1 MPSKEGKL
9 WRGVVWVDGKRISQK
24 RGFTRK
30 GDAIDWERKE
40 KKRQIE
46 ISERRQRG
54 MDLITFCTDYADYSE
69 ERFTKKVYKEKRA
82 VSKRILKAWKP
93 NTLVADITPKMAEK
107 YLLTQKKK
115 RSANAAN
122 KDLKNLKS
130 MWNKGI
136 KTYGV
141 EANPFNDIQKFPHD
155 RSPQYTPPPE
165 DILRVLM
172 VATRE
177 ERIFLEAYLQTGAR
191 RSEIFRWTWVED
203 INFDARQVR
212 LGTRKT
218 RDGSMEY
225 EWIPMSSELYD
236 QLMWLWENRN
246 FKRSPYVFVDGHPGA
261 HYGKP
266 FTTRRRFMPGL
277 CKRADVKAF
286 GFHALRRYVASLLID
301 KKKSMKAVQRVLRHK
316 NLATTERYTHL
327 LNNDLKEVYEALSE
341 RNHPKAPPQEA
352 KKATTDEP

>member
-1 MPSKEGKL
+1 MPSKEGRL
-9 WRGVVWVDGKRISQK
+9 WRGVVWMDGKRVSQK

-30 GDAIDWERKE
+30 GDAVAWEREE
-40 KKRQIE
+40 KKRLIE
-46 ISERRQRG
+46 IFERRRLG
-54 MDLITFCTDYADYSE
+54 MDLITFCTDYADFAE
-69 ERFTKKVYKEKRA
+69 ERYTKKVYKEKRA
-82 VSKRILKAWKP
+82 VSERIMKAWKP
-93 NTLVADITPKMAEK
+93 HTLVADITPKMAEK
-107 YLLTQKKK
+107 YLIKQKKK

-136 KTYGV
+136 RTYGV
-141 EANPFNDIQKFPHD
+141 EDNPFNDIEKFPHD

-165 DILRVLM
+165 DVLRLLM

-177 ERIFLEAYLQTGAR
+177 ERVFLEAYLQTGAR
-191 RSEIFRWTWVED
+191 RSEIFRWTWLED
-203 INFDARQVR
+203 INFEARRVR

-218 RDGSMEY
+218 KDGSMEY
-225 EWIPMSSELYD
+225 EWVPMSSELND
-236 QLMWLWENRN
+236 QLMRLWKNRK
-246 FKRSPYVFVDGHPGA
+246 FKRNPWVFVDDHPGA

-327 LNNDLKEVYEALSE
+327 INNDLKEVYEALSE
-341 RNHPKAPPQEA
+341 RNHPKAPPQKE